1 MKVLVLADSRD
12 LVETISLILRVRWP
26 DLSMLHAIEAR
37 EGMELIHREQLDI
50 VMLHLDSAATVD
62 CFDFIS
68 QIRSFSDVP
77 IVIVSQQDD
86 VIDEVRALEMGA
98 DDWIV
103 LSSVPMAFIAR
114 VNAILRR
121 CSPQNNESISSFL
134 NGKLTLNHGTH
145 AVLVEGKVVK
155 LTPIEYKIACQLV
168 KNEGSVV
175 SRASLLH
182 SAWGPDYRADPE
194 FLKKYIYRLRAKIE
208 HDPANPELILTERG
222 VGYRFSQ
229 PGSPAG

>member
-1 MKVLVLADSRD
+1 MKVLVFADSRD
-12 LVETISLILRVRWP
+12 LVETISVILKVRWP
-26 DLSMLHAIEAR
+26 DLSMLQAIEAR
-37 EGMELIHREQLDI
+37 EGMDLIHREQLDI

-77 IVIVSQQDD
+77 LIILSQQDD

-134 NGKLTLNHGTH
+134 DGKLTLNHGTH
-145 AVLVEGKVVK
+145 AVVVEGKVVK

-168 KNEGSVV
+168 KNEGGVV
-175 SRASLLH
+175 SSATLLH

-194 FLKKYIYRLRAKIE
+194 FLKKYIYRLRSKVE
-208 HDPANPELILTERG
+208 HDPANPELIRTERG